1 MSCLKHAVPI
11 LQLVFLCVFFSMNM
25 YFRSKNF
32 KSIENFHQHSLT
44 GSIIKVN
51 LTLFCSTK
59 DLRIEKLSLQFLS
72 IHPAI
77 LLSGV

>member
-44 GSIIKVN
+44 GSVIKVN
-51 LTLFCSTK
+51 LTLFFAAQ
-59 DLRIEKLSLQFLS
+59 RI
-72 IHPAI
+72 
-77 LLSGV
+77 